1 MTQDSELGITTVHA
15 RFHSAFKKN
24 CNRMKK
30 IFWTLLL
37 LLCSL
42 TSFSQSYFEDG
53 LSSDWH
59 KGRRAELRKLMPA
72 NSVAVFFNN
81 PVKNRTNDVDYV
93 YHPNT
98 DFFYLTGFREPNAVL
113 VIFSEGREVN
123 GKMSDE
129 LIFLQNRDPRAEMW
143 NGKRLG
149 VEGMMSELG
158 FDEAMLNS
166 EFGAKSGINLQ
177 DFDKILTFSLSEE
190 IEGSSTN
197 APLIQMVEEFKTATA
212 YPEKLNEVTAQIYKM
227 IQNSDLES
235 SDQVVQMLKRYE
247 RQYPE
252 MMEDPLI
259 SSFMNAESPEKRMVV
274 KDGIPEHKVDITSLS
289 SMMASLREIKTPE
302 EITLLK
308 KAVKI
313 SAVGQIEVMK
323 AAKVGMTEREIQGVH
338 EFIYKRYGAEELGYP
353 SIVGAGNNG
362 CILHYIEN
370 DKRDLTDRLLLMD
383 LGAEWRGYTADVTRT
398 IPINGKFNEEEKAI
412 YELVYQAQE
421 AGISISK
428 PGTTFQE
435 IDEAGRKIINDG
447 LVKLGI
453 VKAGESHMYFP
464 HGTSHHIGLDVHDRG
479 TREPLREGM
488 IFTIEPGIYIPEGSN
503 CDKKWWGIGVRIEDD
518 ILITKDGAINLS
530 GDAPRSVAAIE
541 EMMKLPSVL
550 EDWVL
555 PEID

>member
-1 MTQDSELGITTVHA
+1 
-15 RFHSAFKKN
+15 
-24 CNRMKK
+24 MKK

-37 LLCSL
+37 LVCSL
-42 TSFSQSYFEDG
+42 SVFSQSYFEDG
-53 LSSDWH
+53 LSSEWH
-59 KGRRAELRKLMPA
+59 KGRRDELRKLMPA

-81 PVKNRTNDVDYV
+81 PVKNRTNDVDYI
-93 YHPNT
+93 YHPDT

-113 VIFSEGREVN
+113 VIFSEEREVN
-123 GKMSDE
+123 GNVTNE
-129 LIFLQNRDPRAEMW
+129 QIFLQNRDPRAEMW

-149 VEGMMSELG
+149 TEGMKSELG
-158 FDEAMLNS
+158 FKDAILNS
-166 EFGAKSGINLQ
+166 EFAAKSGINLQ
-177 DFDKILTFSLSEE
+177 DFDKILTFSLSEG
-190 IEGSSTN
+190 IEESSTN
-197 APLIQMVEEFKTATA
+197 QPLIQMVDEFKTATA
-212 YPEKLNEVTAQIYKM
+212 YPEKLNEASAQIYKL
-227 IQNSDLES
+227 IKNSDLET
-235 SDQVVQMLKRYE
+235 SDRVVQMLKRYE
-247 RQYPE
+247 RQYPD
-252 MMEDPLI
+252 MMDDPLI
-259 SSFMNAESPEKRMVV
+259 SSFMNADSPEKRMVV
-274 KDGIPEHKVDITSLS
+274 KEEIPEQKLDISSL
-289 SMMASLREIKTPE
+289 ASLMAALREVKTPE
-302 EITLLK
+302 EIALLK

-421 AGISISK
+421 AGIALSK
-428 PGTTFQE
+428 PGATFQE
-435 IDEAGRKIINDG
+435 IDAAGRKIIDEG
-447 LVKLGI
+447 LAKLGI
-453 VKAGESHMYFP
+453 IKKGASHQYFP

-479 TREPLREGM
+479 TRNPLQEGM
-488 IFTIEPGIYIPEGSN
+488 VFTIEPGIYIPEGSD
-503 CDKKWWGIGVRIEDD
+503 CDPKWWGIGVRIEDD
-518 ILITKDGAINLS
+518 ILITADGAENLS

-541 EMMKLPSVL
+541 EMMRLPSVL
-550 EDWVL
+550 EEWVL